1 MHLAP
6 TERQQRLRAELRT
19 YFRSLMPDGP
29 PPADDPARQR
39 AVLRRIGA
47 DGLLGLGWPVAYGG
61 QGRGADEQ
69 FVFFDEAYRAGAPVS
84 MVTLNT
90 VGPTLMKYGSEEQK
104 DFFLPRILSGD
115 LVFAIGYSE
124 PSAGTDL
131 ASLRTR
137 AVRAG
142 ARAGARTGAVQ
153 ARALREGEGEG
164 GGKGGGKGDGERGG
178 GGDADGDGGDG
189 CRREGAGYYGGEGAG
204 DGDGDGGGG
213 YGREGAGYRGDGG
226 EGAGYGG
233 EGDWLID
240 GQKIFTSNAQNADWI
255 WLACRT
261 DPDAPK
267 HQGISILLVPTD
279 APGFSWTPIETV
291 GGQTTTATYYDGTR
305 VPAGN
310 LVGEKNGGWGL
321 ITNQLNHER
330 VALAAIGMQ
339 AEDFYAAALEA
350 ARTPDPVTGRRRID
364 EPWVRFQLAEVHA
377 RLAASRLLNWRLVG
391 DVGAGR
397 LAPGDASGVK
407 VAGTES
413 AVAVYRMCQ
422 HIVGADALVRSGSP
436 GVFGDGELER
446 MNRAAQINTF
456 GGGVSEVQREIVATM
471 RLGMKRGRR

>member
-19 YFRSLMPDGP
+19 YFTALMPDGP
-29 PPADDPARQR
+29 PRADDPRGQR
-39 AVLRRIGA
+39 ALLRRIGG
-47 DGLLGLGWPVAYGG
+47 DGWLGLGWPVEYGG

-90 VGPTLMKYGSEEQK
+90 VGPTLMKYGSEDQK
-104 DFFLPRILSGD
+104 TALLPGILRGEF
-115 LVFAIGYSE
+115 VFAIGYSE

-131 ASLRTR
+131 ASLRTW
-137 AVRAG
+137 AVR
-142 ARAGARTGAVQ
+142 
-153 ARALREGEGEG
+153 EGQS
-164 GGKGGGKGDGERGG
+164 
-178 GGDADGDGGDG
+178 
-189 CRREGAGYYGGEGAG
+189 
-204 DGDGDGGGG
+204 
-213 YGREGAGYRGDGG
+213 
-226 EGAGYGG
+226 
-233 EGDWLID
+233 WLID
-240 GQKIFTSNAQNADWI
+240 GQKIFTSNAHNADWI

-261 DPDAPK
+261 DPEAPK
-267 HQGISILLVPTD
+267 HRGISIILVPTD

-291 GGQTTTATYYDGTR
+291 GGQRTTATYYDGVR

-310 LVGEKNGGWGL
+310 LVGAENEGWSL

-330 VALAAIGMQ
+330 VALAATGMQ
-339 AEDFYAAALEA
+339 AEDFYSAVLTA
-350 ARTPDPVTGRRRID
+350 ARTPDPVTGRRRVD
-364 EPWVRFQLAEVHA
+364 EPWVRAQLAEAHA
-377 RLAASRLLNWRLVG
+377 RLAATRLLNWRLVG

-413 AVAVYRMCQ
+413 TVAVYRICQ
-422 HIVGADALVRSGSP
+422 HVAGIDGPAGPGGPDASTGLAGLVRSGSP

-446 MNRAAQINTF
+446 LNRAAQINTF

-471 RLGMKRGRR
+471 RLGMTRGRR

>member
-19 YFRSLMPDGP
+19 YFRDLMPDGP
-29 PPADDPARQR
+29 PAADDPARQR
-39 AVLRRIGA
+39 ALLRRIGA

-104 DFFLPRILSGD
+104 EYFLPRILKGD

-137 AVRAG
+137 AVRETGETGENGAEAG
-142 ARAGARTGAVQ
+142 FWR
-153 ARALREGEGEG
+153 
-164 GGKGGGKGDGERGG
+164 
-178 GGDADGDGGDG
+178 
-189 CRREGAGYYGGEGAG
+189 
-204 DGDGDGGGG
+204 
-213 YGREGAGYRGDGG
+213 
-226 EGAGYGG
+226 
-233 EGDWLID
+233 ID

-261 DPDAPK
+261 DPDAPR
-267 HQGISILLVPTD
+267 HRGISILLVPTG

-291 GGQTTTATYYDGTR
+291 GGQTTTATYYDGIR

-310 LVGEKNGGWGL
+310 LVGEENGGWGL
-321 ITNQLNHER
+321 ITSQLNHER

-339 AEDFYAAALEA
+339 AEDFYAAALES
-350 ARTPDPVTGRRRID
+350 ARTPDPVTGRRKAD
-364 EPWVRFQLAEVHA
+364 EPWVRLQLAEVHA

-391 DVGAGR
+391 DVGAGGP
-397 LAPGDASGVK
+397 APGDASGVK
-407 VAGTES
+407 VMGTES
-413 AVAVYRMCQ
+413 AVTVYRMCQ
-422 HIVGADALVRSGSP
+422 HVVGPEALVRSGSA
-436 GVFGDGELER
+436 GAFGGGELER

-471 RLGMKRGRR
+471 RLGMRRGRR

>member
-19 YFRSLMPDGP
+19 YFTALMPDGP
-29 PPADDPARQR
+29 PRADDPQGQR
-39 AVLRRIGA
+39 ALLRRIGG
-47 DGLLGLGWPVAYGG
+47 DGWLGLGWPVEYGG

-104 DFFLPRILSGD
+104 TTLLPGILRGEV
-115 LVFAIGYSE
+115 VFAIGYSE

-137 AVRAG
+137 AVR
-142 ARAGARTGAVQ
+142 
-153 ARALREGEGEG
+153 EG
-164 GGKGGGKGDGERGG
+164 RG
-178 GGDADGDGGDG
+178 
-189 CRREGAGYYGGEGAG
+189 
-204 DGDGDGGGG
+204 
-213 YGREGAGYRGDGG
+213 
-226 EGAGYGG
+226 
-233 EGDWLID
+233 WLID
-240 GQKIFTSNAQNADWI
+240 GQKIFTSNAHNADWI

-261 DPDAPK
+261 DPAAPK
-267 HQGISILLVPTD
+267 HRGISIILVPTD

-291 GGQTTTATYYDGTR
+291 GGQRTTATYYDGVR

-310 LVGEKNGGWGL
+310 LVGAENEGWSL

-330 VALAAIGMQ
+330 VALAATGMQ
-339 AEDFYAAALEA
+339 AEDFYSAVLTA
-350 ARTPDPVTGRRRID
+350 ARTPDPVTGRRRVD
-364 EPWVRFQLAEVHA
+364 EPWVRAQLAEAHA
-377 RLAASRLLNWRLVG
+377 RLAATRLLNWRLVG

-407 VAGTES
+407 VVGTES
-413 AVAVYRMCQ
+413 TVAVYRICQ
-422 HIVGADALVRSGSP
+422 HVAGTDGSAEPDGSTGLAGLVRSGSP

-446 MNRAAQINTF
+446 LNRAAQINTF

-471 RLGMKRGRR
+471 RLGMTRGRR

>member
-6 TERQQRLRAELRT
+6 TEGQLRLRAELRD
-19 YFRSLMPDGP
+19 YFKDLLPDGAP
-29 PPADDPARQR
+29 EDPARQR
-39 AVLRRIGA
+39 ELLRRIGA

-90 VGPTLMKYGSEEQK
+90 VGPTLMKYGTQEQK
-104 DFFLPRILSGD
+104 DYFLPRILTGD

-124 PSAGTDL
+124 PEAGTDL

-137 AVRAG
+137 AVRDG
-142 ARAGARTGAVQ
+142 A
-153 ARALREGEGEG
+153 
-164 GGKGGGKGDGERGG
+164 
-178 GGDADGDGGDG
+178 
-189 CRREGAGYYGGEGAG
+189 
-204 DGDGDGGGG
+204 
-213 YGREGAGYRGDGG
+213 
-226 EGAGYGG
+226 
-233 EGDWLID
+233 DWLID

-267 HQGISILLVPTD
+267 HKGISIVLVPTD
-279 APGFSWTPIETV
+279 APGFSWTPIATV
-291 GGQTTTATYYDGTR
+291 GGLTTTATYYDSVR

-310 LVGEKNGGWGL
+310 LVGPEHGGWGL

-339 AEDFYAAALEA
+339 AEDFYAGALDH
-350 ARTPDPVTGRRRID
+350 ARTPDPVTGDRPAD
-364 EPWVRFQLAEVHA
+364 LPWVQSRLAEAHA
-377 RLAASRLLNWRLVG
+377 RLAAVRLLNWRLVQ
-391 DVGAGR
+391 DVGGGT

-407 VAGTES
+407 FLGTES
-413 AVAVYRMCQ
+413 TVEVYRMCQ
-422 HIVGADALVRSGSP
+422 EVVGEEALIRGP
-436 GVFGDGELER
+436 AAFAGGELER

-456 GGGVSEVQREIVATM
+456 GGGVSEVQREIVAMM
-471 RLGMKRGRR
+471 RLGMKGRKR